1 MGFDLGGGN
10 SAPFLFFVVK
20 EPPTNR
26 QFPPCRVTPR
36 EDLPE
41 RRIAHA
47 EACAHVFRDQ
57 LDGGAV
63 GDWIRLGQILHGLDQ
78 QALPVNVSGIG
89 SSFSAFAAKFWR
101 NRNGEDLGHEEN
113 PTSQRARQ
121 V

>member
-1 MGFDLGGGN
+1 MTPYASGVAQLRT
-10 SAPFLFFVVK
+10 PWLFY
-20 EPPTNR
+20 
-26 QFPPCRVTPR
+26 
-36 EDLPE
+36 LLWALAE